1 MRLRPK
7 GPTDQVSLNAGQH
20 SSNKDNETRPK
31 RCAADDQRGLHATF
45 LQKAYG
51 ERAFKF
57 HHEALSCLF
66 PTVRSRGRT
75 RVPGV
80 IAVVTMTCSPA
91 WMPWR
96 ISIVVPALSPTATG

>member
-1 MRLRPK
+1 MRLCPE
-7 GPTDQVSLNAGQH
+7 GPTDQVGLNAGQH
-20 SSNKDNETRPK
+20 PSDKDDETPPK
-31 RCAADDQRGLHATF
+31 RRAPYDQRGLHATF

-57 HHEALSCLF
+57 HHEAPSCLF

-75 RVPGV
+75 QVPGV